1 MSRAYVPRAVAA
13 IVALVAAASFAACSS
28 EGLNQAT
35 VDALVPSV
43 DSINVR
49 FSCGAVDSIA
59 LRAPNGGPAWAVR
72 RSKNETISWVVS
84 ANVTINSIAGLPL
97 DSAGSQGGTPGTPF
111 RSKVKGDAESKTYHY
126 AIEATCH
133 PAAGPDRHLILDP
146 EFIVHP

>member
-13 IVALVAAASFAACSS
+13 IVALAAASFAACSS

-59 LRAPNGGPAWAVR
+59 LKAPNGGPAWAVR
-72 RSKNETISWVVS
+72 RSKNETISWVVY
-84 ANVTINSIAGLPL
+84 ANVTINSIAGLRL
-97 DSAGSQGGTPGTPF
+97 ESAGSQGGTPGSPG
-111 RSKVKGDAESKTYHY
+111 R
-126 AIEATCH
+126 
-133 PAAGPDRHLILDP
+133 
-146 EFIVHP
+146 

>member
-59 LRAPNGGPAWAVR
+59 LKAPNGGPAWAVR
-72 RSKNETISWVVS
+72 RSRNQPISWVVP

-97 DSAGSQGGTPGTPF
+97 DSAGVQGGSPGTPF
-111 RSKVKGDAESKTYHY
+111 KSKVKDNAESKTYHY

-133 PAAGPDRHLILDP
+133 PTSGSDRHLIIDP